1 MKWFSFHWWVPYQ
14 AFGEIGDRFA
24 PSSHARFEH
33 DAQPQSPDAMSLWP
47 ALQWVFHHQGLH
59 CHESWIFPNQWSPV
73 THRLIFGEV
82 MSFLLGKCFSSFS
95 ALFHILGR
103 ESASSYFWS
112 LLTPKLKLST
122 GMKICK
128 STNPRCSTNF
138 SDEFQSYIYIA
149 KYKEALWLQLPCTVC
164 LWSKRLNLS
173 WDKSWHD
180 HKRFK
185 VLHTSTSLGIKGR
198 LLHHNFSGCHAQSPA
213 CGLQHAVRFEVY
225 QQGTLSTCGLFIS

>member
-1 MKWFSFHWWVPYQ
+1 MKGWQNNHWLGLIKFKVDNAKWSWCI
-14 AFGEIGDRFA
+14 ER
-24 PSSHARFEH
+24 HETK
-33 DAQPQSPDAMSLWP
+33 
-47 ALQWVFHHQGLH
+47 LQWCGYGWVCSVYVTSSRWDKVHNETESDGHAWNGFLFIGGFHIRHLAKLAIGLLLLPMQGLNMMHNRKARMRCLCGQLFSGVFHHQGLH

-103 ESASSYFWS
+103 ESASSHFWS

-138 SDEFQSYIYIA
+138 SDEYQSYIYI
-149 KYKEALWLQLPCTVC
+149 
-164 LWSKRLNLS
+164 
-173 WDKSWHD
+173 
-180 HKRFK
+180 
-185 VLHTSTSLGIKGR
+185 
-198 LLHHNFSGCHAQSPA
+198 
-213 CGLQHAVRFEVY
+213 
-225 QQGTLSTCGLFIS
+225 